1 MTSEQT
7 DFESLVSQNSN
18 LEEVQAFIR
27 GPEASTIAPEILLNT
42 LDACVTLLRQNNMH
56 VEEHKNLNDTL
67 QAANVELK
75 GLVAGLQ
82 TRLDESVADNTA
94 VAETLAKVTTFHER
108 IQNIHTE
115 TQSPALR
122 EQVSVMEERLSAQ
135 KQEHLSEKRSLDLK
149 VKQLRARLSAM
160 VMMRR

>member
-1 MTSEQT
+1 MTSEEN
-7 DFESLVSQNSN
+7 FESLVSQNSN

-56 VEEHKNLNDTL
+56 VEEHKNLIETL
-67 QAANVELK
+67 QTANAELK
-75 GLVAGLQ
+75 GLVSGMQ
-82 TRLDESVADNTA
+82 TRLDETVEDNAA

-122 EQVSVMEERLSAQ
+122 EQVSVMEQRLETQ
-135 KQEHLSEKRSLDLK
+135 KQEHISEVRSMTLR
-149 VKQLRARLSAM
+149 VQQLRARLAA
-160 VMMRR
+160 VQMMRR